1 MPERYGV
8 IICPICGTPLG
19 ADLRKRT
26 MTCVCGGTI
35 ELLKVKPR
43 FESPSP
49 VEVAKA
55 VALAK
60 SQVAEGKMELPA
72 QKAPKSKLGKIAEKA
87 KEIKDSQERLAL
99 IASGLT
105 KLKGEFGLEDLEKIH
120 DLIGKESANDMLVA
134 MRESGLVFES
144 GRGKFKSVQS

>member
-1 MPERYGV
+1 MSERYGV

-35 ELLKVKPR
+35 EMLKVKPR

-60 SQVAEGKMELPA
+60 SQAAEGKIELPA
-72 QKAPKSKLGKIAEKA
+72 QKASKNKLGKIAEKA
-87 KEIKDSQERLAL
+87 KEIKDTQERLSF
-99 IASGLT
+99 IASSLT
-105 KLKGEFGLEDLEKIH
+105 KLKGDFAIEDLEK
-120 DLIGKESANDMLVA
+120 LRELMGEESANDMLVA
-134 MRESGLVFES
+134 MRESGIAYES
-144 GRGKFKSVQS
+144 SKGRYRSV